1 MIYNLN
7 NIRLLICKKKKEKN
21 TTFNGIQNISNNIK
35 YISLALYKQILQNLF
50 VERQIFIFNM
60 EVNIYIVV

>member
-7 NIRLLICKKKKEKN
+7 NIRLLICKKKGKN
-21 TTFNGIQNISNNIK
+21 TTFNGIQNIFYIIK
-35 YISLALYKQILQNLF
+35 YISLTLYKQILQNLF